1 LIIRARAPLRLGL
14 AGGGTD
20 VSPYSDEYGG
30 LVLNTTI
37 DRYAYASITINNN
50 NANKIE
56 FFSSDKNVKDSYLIS
71 ETIELDGPTLL
82 LKATYLHMIKNFN
95 NGNKIAL
102 TLTTFCDSPPGSGLG
117 TSSTLVVA
125 MVEAFRH
132 LLNLK
137 LDSYQIAEIA
147 YKIERVECKL
157 LGGKQDQYSA
167 SFGGFN
173 YIEFNKSNE
182 VIVNNLDID
191 SYVIQE
197 LEASLL
203 LFFTGVSR
211 DSDKI
216 ILNQSKNMIKK
227 DKKAMEALH
236 IIKNE
241 AQNMKNKIL
250 SGDFYGIVESMR
262 TGWTNKKKSADVIS
276 NPLIEEIYD
285 TAIDAGALAG
295 KVSGAGGGGFMIF
308 YIPIGKRKLVI
319 ESLGQFNGEVSNTHF
334 TNIGVKSWKLA

>member
-1 LIIRARAPLRLGL
+1 MIIRARAPLRLGL

-37 DRYAYASITINNN
+37 DRYAYASIIINN
-50 NANKIE
+50 NANKIK
-56 FFSSDKNVKDSYLIS
+56 FFSSDKNVKHSYLIS
-71 ETIELDGPTLL
+71 DAIELEGPTLL

-102 TLTTFCDSPPGSGLG
+102 ALTTFCDSPPGSGLG

-147 YKIERVECKL
+147 HKIERVECKL

-173 YIEFNKSNE
+173 YIEFN
-182 VIVNNLDID
+182 VNNLDID

-216 ILNQSKNMIKK
+216 IFNQSKNMMKK

-250 SGDFYGIVESMR
+250 SGDFNGIVESMK
-262 TGWTNKKKSADVIS
+262 TGWANKKKSADIIS
-276 NPLIEEIYD
+276 NPLIEKIYNS
-285 TAIDAGALAG
+285 AINAGALAG

-308 YIPIGKRKLVI
+308 YVPLDKRKSVI
-319 ESLGQFNGEVSNTHF
+319 ESLNQFNGEVSNTHF
-334 TNIGVKSWKLA
+334 TNIGVKSWKLT